1 MGTNYYCKTKKNHNV
16 RCNCG
21 FKHTIPLILHIGKN
35 SGGWCFRLHGISNDE
50 YNLTNAN
57 EWEKF
62 LQNDVREIYNEYNDP
77 VSLEDM
83 MKIIRKP
90 ERKLSKSEFNKLND
104 FVKEENSKSYYK
116 MKIEGGLLLGENEE
130 VLDKDGFYV
139 VDYNTFS

>member
-1 MGTNYYCKTKKNHNV
+1 MGTNYYCKTKKTHNV
-16 RCNCG
+16 ICNCG
-21 FKHTIPLILHIGKN
+21 YEHNIPLTLHIGKN
-35 SGGWCFRLHGISNDE
+35 SGGWCFRLHGIINDE
-50 YNLTNAN
+50 YNLINAN

-62 LQNDVREIYNEYNDP
+62 LQNDVKEIYNEYDEP
-77 VSLEDM
+77 VSLKDM

-90 ERKLSKSEFNKLND
+90 KRNLSKSEFNKLND